1 MQLEAFVQL
10 LQQYDMVEKAMVYH
24 SDRAVHLQLFELEPQ
39 LINLPICSD
48 RESIEFYLTHIDPA
62 ILHFNYKSY
71 TDSLLQIVR
80 ATHVK
85 VFINTLWETEE
96 AYVKNGN
103 EEPLKNLL
111 AKKPNVVQTDYPDK
125 IVEYFN
131 K

>member
-1 MQLEAFVQL
+1 
-10 LQQYDMVEKAMVYH
+10 MVYH